1 MWERSFGSIEII
13 NKQNVISDFLWI
25 VKAYSFAVILAVS
38 CFLSLGVE
46 LSDDFLYLYHQSR
59 YKTTQLTL
67 SGLPLSIAFKHNC
80 LATSSAG
87 FPACLHL
94 MASLPASSLS
104 MTSNKPS
111 VAKIMQ
117 PNSRSASMLLKST
130 VEMSGS
136 DTMPFEVA
144 NDPSKLRAR
153 AY

>member
-1 MWERSFGSIEII
+1 MVIWERSFGSIEII
-13 NKQNVISDFLWI
+13 NKQNVSDFLWI
-25 VKAYSFAVILAVS
+25 VQAYSFAVILAVS
-38 CFLSLGVE
+38 CLTLGVE
-46 LSDDFLYLYHQSR
+46 LSDVNLYHQSR